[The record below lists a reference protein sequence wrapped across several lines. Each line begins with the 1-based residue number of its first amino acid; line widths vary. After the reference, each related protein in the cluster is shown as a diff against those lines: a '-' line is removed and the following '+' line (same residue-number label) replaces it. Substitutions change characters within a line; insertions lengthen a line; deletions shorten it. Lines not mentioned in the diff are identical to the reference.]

1 MTGGRRKQTM
11 ANERLE
17 LDLLST
23 RCLFNFFNL
32 SPENESRSY
41 FRLSVNGVTN
51 TMDIDSGE
59 GEGVFR

>member
-23 RCLFNFFNL
+23 RCLFNSFHL

>member
-1 MTGGRRKQTM
+1 M

-23 RCLFNFFNL
+23 RCLFNFFFNS
-32 SPENESRSY
+32 SPENESRSH
-41 FRLSVNGVTN
+41 FRLSANGVTN

>member
-23 RCLFNFFNL
+23 RWLFNSFNS

-51 TMDIDSGE
+51 TMDVDSGE